1 MLMSN
6 YKQLYKYIENWLKLK
21 PENIDE
27 KTCQLS
33 FYIDCMKVYY
43 GLTNDKLKYCDN
55 FHGTVFKHLFERLI
69 PDFCLID
76 NYNSNLKSKE
86 SGLDLEFLPC
96 HIVSILEIKKKMK
109 TDDIGQLIHYLQIV
123 LDYSPSCR
131 KFIIGAIT
139 DFQDIRFGKVS
150 RTNNDYEFLYEASIC
165 VTEDKE
171 KYLLNYL
178 TTFFTIDS
186 SQLGFKRL
194 ELFPKGILIH
204 NQLLGIGA
212 NSLVF
217 NCLTN
222 PDDKNNEYTLKIS
235 NKSVDREVFIYKKL
249 YGDKYKIE
257 KVSEYIFLFL
267 HAPGKMISKEN
278 LLNRID
284 TVWTQIKQAHRYKI
298 LHRDIRKSNIIEIW
312 NHQNASTDILLI
324 DWESSVE
331 IGFSGQYRGT
341 LSTASKFILNELIN
355 KRYDNIQC
363 LPIDDCISFMKMILL
378 EIIPEIYPKAISL
391 QVKNGSYSGINV
403 IYEEI
408 YDKYENKQLIL
419 LKIIT
424 FLETE
429 AYRSTLK
436 CDMLHSYIDQCIQ
449 RKYCLCQVENSQL
462 DIDYFDQLEKDL
474 LSS

>member
-1 MLMSN
+1 
-6 YKQLYKYIENWLKLK
+6 
-21 PENIDE
+21 
-27 KTCQLS
+27 
-33 FYIDCMKVYY
+33 
-43 GLTNDKLKYCDN
+43 
-55 FHGTVFKHLFERLI
+55 
-69 PDFCLID
+69 
-76 NYNSNLKSKE
+76 
-86 SGLDLEFLPC
+86 
-96 HIVSILEIKKKMK
+96 
-109 TDDIGQLIHYLQIV
+109 IGQLIHYLQIV

-298 LHRDIRKSNIIEIW
+298 LHRDGE
-312 NHQNASTDILLI
+312 
-324 DWESSVE
+324 
-331 IGFSGQYRGT
+331 
-341 LSTASKFILNELIN
+341 
-355 KRYDNIQC
+355 
-363 LPIDDCISFMKMILL
+363 
-378 EIIPEIYPKAISL
+378 
-391 QVKNGSYSGINV
+391 
-403 IYEEI
+403 
-408 YDKYENKQLIL
+408 
-419 LKIIT
+419 
-424 FLETE
+424 
-429 AYRSTLK
+429 
-436 CDMLHSYIDQCIQ
+436 
-449 RKYCLCQVENSQL
+449 
-462 DIDYFDQLEKDL
+462 
-474 LSS
+474 

>member
-1 MLMSN
+1 MN
-6 YKQLYKYIENWLKLK
+6 
-21 PENIDE
+21 
-27 KTCQLS
+27 
-33 FYIDCMKVYY
+33 
-43 GLTNDKLKYCDN
+43 
-55 FHGTVFKHLFERLI
+55 
-69 PDFCLID
+69 
-76 NYNSNLKSKE
+76 
-86 SGLDLEFLPC
+86 
-96 HIVSILEIKKKMK
+96 
-109 TDDIGQLIHYLQIV
+109 
-123 LDYSPSCR
+123 
-131 KFIIGAIT
+131 
-139 DFQDIRFGKVS
+139 
-150 RTNNDYEFLYEASIC
+150 
-165 VTEDKE
+165 
-171 KYLLNYL
+171 
-178 TTFFTIDS
+178 
-186 SQLGFKRL
+186 
-194 ELFPKGILIH
+194 
-204 NQLLGIGA
+204 
-212 NSLVF
+212 
-217 NCLTN
+217 
-222 PDDKNNEYTLKIS
+222 
-235 NKSVDREVFIYKKL
+235 
-249 YGDKYKIE
+249 
-257 KVSEYIFLFL
+257 
-267 HAPGKMISKEN
+267 
-278 LLNRID
+278 
-284 TVWTQIKQAHRYKI
+284 
-298 LHRDIRKSNIIEIW
+298 
-312 NHQNASTDILLI
+312 STDILLI

>member
-123 LDYSPSCR
+123 LDYSPSR
-131 KFIIGAIT
+131 
-139 DFQDIRFGKVS
+139 
-150 RTNNDYEFLYEASIC
+150 Y
-165 VTEDKE
+165 
-171 KYLLNYL
+171 
-178 TTFFTIDS
+178 S

-235 NKSVDREVFIYKKL
+235 NKSVDREVFIYKK
-249 YGDKYKIE
+249 
-257 KVSEYIFLFL
+257 
-267 HAPGKMISKEN
+267 
-278 LLNRID
+278 
-284 TVWTQIKQAHRYKI
+284 
-298 LHRDIRKSNIIEIW
+298 
-312 NHQNASTDILLI
+312 
-324 DWESSVE
+324 
-331 IGFSGQYRGT
+331 
-341 LSTASKFILNELIN
+341 
-355 KRYDNIQC
+355 
-363 LPIDDCISFMKMILL
+363 
-378 EIIPEIYPKAISL
+378 
-391 QVKNGSYSGINV
+391 
-403 IYEEI
+403 
-408 YDKYENKQLIL
+408 
-419 LKIIT
+419 
-424 FLETE
+424 
-429 AYRSTLK
+429 
-436 CDMLHSYIDQCIQ
+436 
-449 RKYCLCQVENSQL
+449 
-462 DIDYFDQLEKDL
+462 
-474 LSS
+474 